1 MLTEDNQTV
10 RLFYSKYCVCVCVCV
25 CCGGS
30 AENYN
35 MDYNHGEPHV
45 SPYTAR
51 EGENFHRGGKKL
63 GGLQERKSL
72 GFY

>member
-1 MLTEDNQTV
+1 
-10 RLFYSKYCVCVCVCV
+10 
-25 CCGGS
+25 
-30 AENYN
+30 

-63 GGLQERKSL
+63 GGLQERKSP